1 MKMSQIFLFA
11 LLSHVMAWGQTNTF
25 PASGNVGIGTTSPT
39 YKLQVD
45 GSGFKLGGSYT
56 QTNLRIEATD
66 DSGAPAKAIGLQ
78 LHGYEG
84 RAKGI
89 YITDKD
95 TSHKWFIGEGY
106 AYNGI
111 GIGYSTTSRME
122 YSANTKFFV
131 GTSGNVGIGTTSPS
145 NPLHIS
151 SSVENHQL
159 RLEGINGKHAWIQ
172 YYPSGTGVVNW
183 KNGVNAYGFNIYDM
197 TNAAYRLTISNSGNI
212 GIGTVNPGTY
222 KLAVNGNVRAKE
234 VRVETGWSDFVFEKD
249 YDLPTL
255 EEVEG
260 HIKEKGHL
268 KDIPSGEE
276 VAENGIL
283 LGEMD
288 SKLLQK
294 IEELTLYMIDMNK
307 EIQQLKK
314 ENSELKRKLEL
325 E

>member
-1 MKMSQIFLFA
+1 MKTTQIFLFA
-11 LLSHVMAWGQTNTF
+11 LLGCTMALAQTNTF

-111 GIGYSTTSRME
+111 GIGYSTTSQME
-122 YSANTKFFV
+122 YGANAKFFV
-131 GTSGNVGIGTTSPS
+131 GTSGNIGIGTTSPS
-145 NPLHIS
+145 NPLHITS
-151 SSVENHQL
+151 SNENHQL
-159 RLEGINGKHAWIQ
+159 RLEGTSGKHAWIQ

-212 GIGTVNPGTY
+212 GIGTVDPGTW
-222 KLAVNGNVRAKE
+222 KLAVKGKIRAEEIK
-234 VRVETGWSDFVFEKD
+234 VETGWSDFVFESD

-255 EEVEG
+255 EEVEE
-260 HIKEKGHL
+260 HIQYKGHL
-268 KDIPSGEE
+268 KDIPSAEE

-307 EIQQLKK
+307 QIQQLQK
-314 ENSELKRKLEL
+314 ENAELRNER
-325 E
+325 

>member
-1 MKMSQIFLFA
+1 MKTTRIFLFA
-11 LLSHVMAWGQTNTF
+11 LMCCTMAWAQTNIF

-45 GSGFKLGGSYT
+45 GSGLKLGGSYT

-111 GIGYSTTSRME
+111 GIGYSTTSQME
-122 YSANTKFFV
+122 YGANAKFFV
-131 GTSGNVGIGTTSPS
+131 GTSGNVGIGTTTPDEK
-145 NPLHIS
+145 LD
-151 SSVENHQL
+151 
-159 RLEGINGKHAWIQ
+159 INGNILVDRMVKIDGHGSVASLQIMDN
-172 YYPSGTGVVNW
+172 SDTGTPDILLRGDHGDSYI
-183 KNGVNAYGFNIYDM
+183 KAGS
-197 TNAAYRLTISNSGNI
+197 L
-212 GIGTVNPGTY
+212 GIGTMDTGTY

-234 VRVETGWSDFVFEKD
+234 IKVETGWSDFVFEKD

-255 EEVEG
+255 EEVEE
-260 HIKEKGHL
+260 HIQEKGHL
-268 KDIPSGEE
+268 KDIPSAEE

-294 IEELTLYMIDMNK
+294 IEELTLYTIAQEKRIKNL
-307 EIQQLKK
+307 EK
-314 ENSELKRKLEL
+314 ENETLKSITKRMEKIEALLKVE
-325 E
+325 